1 MRTIRAGLGLAL
13 FLSVVAC
20 GGSNTGTGAS
30 PATTS
35 VFTVGQTIKLG
46 DNLMY
51 TVTSVTAP
59 YVSTNQ
65 FDVSKNG
72 QFLAVAVTF
81 QNNGAKEVRI
91 SGLISFS
98 LRDGN
103 GQSYDEAFVADA
115 PNPPDGAVAPGDK
128 LAGTL
133 VFDVPK
139 NQHFKLYYTANIF
152 SSGSVV
158 VDLGTH

>member
-1 MRTIRAGLGLAL
+1 
-13 FLSVVAC
+13 VVTPGAA
-20 GGSNTGTGAS
+20 SNAPAS
-30 PATTS
+30 S
-35 VFTVGQTIKLG
+35 VFAVGQVIKTG
-46 DNLMY
+46 DNLLY

-59 YVSTNQ
+59 FISTNE
-65 FDVSKNG
+65 FDVPKNG

-81 QNNGAKEVRI
+81 QNNGSKEVRI
-91 SGLISFS
+91 TGLLSFT

-139 NQHFKLYYTANIF
+139 GQHFKLYFTANLF
-152 SSGSVV
+152 STGSVV